1 MSLWQSMYRLITKD
15 SDASKKVYEDHKN
28 LTLFL
33 KEIKN
38 FRIFMHEMVKKEER
52 NTLIIF
58 I

>member
-38 FRIFMHEMVKKEER
+38 LILGFFMHEMVREEER
-52 NTLIIF
+52 KIH
-58 I
+58 

>member
-33 KEIKN
+33 NISFSLLHHEI
-38 FRIFMHEMVKKEER
+38 FFSY
-52 NTLIIF
+52 
-58 I
+58 